1 MFGFDKRKAL
11 DKLHELRSWK
21 ELEDGFP
28 DQRSCFKWA
37 AQVEPLL
44 DFNLVYKLN
53 FNTKLQILHRNVS
66 SYTAG
71 PALQEMITIVDMA
84 VNQLSHQLES
94 EPSSPVKLGSPAA
107 DYVHQSRIKE
117 LAAAKPK
124 NLDLTKLVQLCS
136 ELNSSL
142 RESNFFSLIVI
153 CRAILDHVPPVF
165 GFKNFNEVTNNYAGT
180 TSFKASMERL
190 NNSSRKIA
198 DQHLHTPMR
207 SSEVLPTI
215 TQVDFSND
223 LDVLLAEVVRIT
235 KQA

>member
-1 MFGFDKRKAL
+1 MFAFDKRKAL
-11 DKLHELRSWK
+11 DKLQELRSWK
-21 ELEDGFP
+21 ELDEGFP

-44 DFNLVYKLN
+44 EFNLVYKLN
-53 FNTKLQILHRNVS
+53 FSTKLQVLHRNVS
-66 SYTAG
+66 TYTAG

-84 VNQLSHQLES
+84 VNQLIHQLES
-94 EPSSPVKLGSPAA
+94 EPSTPVKLGSPAA
-107 DYVHQSRIKE
+107 DYVHQSRIRE
-117 LAAAKPK
+117 LVAAKPK
-124 NLDLTKLVQLCS
+124 NLDLTKLVQFCN

-142 RESNFFSLIVI
+142 REGNFFSLIII
-153 CRAILDHVPPVF
+153 CRAILDHVPPAF
-165 GFKNFNEVTNNYAGT
+165 GFKTFSEVTSNYAGT

-198 DQHLHTPMR
+198 DQHLHAQMR
-207 SSEVLPTI
+207 SSEVLPTV

-223 LDVLLAEVVRIT
+223 LDVLLAEIVRIA